1 MDTMSSIVGALE
13 KDTVPVSSLEKISSE
28 ILGIAGNLFKS
39 ISEGSPVSLD
49 DPFYR
54 CDDAFKV
61 SISFFTAFIQETP

>member
-1 MDTMSSIVGALE
+1 MDTMSSIVDALE

-39 ISEGSPVSLD
+39 ISGGSPVSLD

-61 SISFFTAFIQETP
+61 NISCFKAFI

>member
-1 MDTMSSIVGALE
+1 MDTMSSIVDALE

-28 ILGIAGNLFKS
+28 ILGIAGNLFES
-39 ISEGSPVSLD
+39 ISGGSPVSLD

-61 SISFFTAFIQETP
+61 NISCFTAFI

>member
-1 MDTMSSIVGALE
+1 MDTMSSIVDAVE

-61 SISFFTAFIQETP
+61 NISCFTASI